1 MRSRPLEHT
10 DMPNRPI
17 ADRPSCPKCG
27 DKTKLAGAMPGSQK
41 GFVREFFECAECSH
55 LWEWEVPD
63 PIEHAAGWIAGELKP
78 PQ

>member
-1 MRSRPLEHT
+1 MTAKTTASGVPYDVLGDMT
-10 DMPNRPI
+10 DQARRD
-17 ADRPSCPKCG
+17 A
-27 DKTKLAGAMPGSQK
+27 AMK